1 VRDRK
6 NLEQMEDKRK
16 RQVFGKMERVHS
28 RIQYLGRKG
37 KLEECER
44 SNQRV

>member
-1 VRDRK
+1 VGDRK

-16 RQVFGKMERVHS
+16 RQVFGKMKRVHS
-28 RIQYLGRKG
+28 RIRYLGRKE
-37 KLEECER
+37 KLEEHER